1 MITLSPKEH
10 IILVARKH
18 WFILIVEIASVLI
31 ATSIAIFLVIGA
43 ETLLPDT
50 ILQAIGTDRL
60 IAFNAFFLSLLIL
73 FSLMSV
79 SVMFTNFYL
88 DLLLVTNKQ
97 LVDCDQ
103 RRLFFRDVA
112 VVPIR
117 NIIDVKA
124 ETQGIIQTFLHYGT
138 IHVQTAGET
147 KEVIVRGVARPF
159 EVKDTIMRTFQTY
172 STDLQHL
179 VQPTEKKHAAT
190 TTTTAL

>member
-1 MITLSPKEH
+1 MITLSPEEH

-18 WFILIVEIASVLI
+18 WLTVVVEVVSVLV
-31 ATSIAIFLVIGA
+31 ATLIAILLIAGA

-60 IAFNAFFLSLLIL
+60 IALDAFLFSFLIL
-73 FSLMSV
+73 YALMSL

-88 DLLLVTNKQ
+88 DLLLVTNKR

-103 RRLFFRDVA
+103 KRLFFRDVA
-112 VVPIR
+112 TVPIR

-124 ETQGIIQTFLHYGT
+124 ETHGIIQTFLHYGT

-147 KEVIVRGVARPF
+147 KEVIVRSIARPF

-172 STDLQHL
+172 GTNLQHL
-179 VQPTEKKHAAT
+179 VQPTEKEQPAT
-190 TTTTAL
+190 TTATPQ

>member
-1 MITLSPKEH
+1 MITLSPEEH
-10 IILVARKH
+10 IILIARKH
-18 WFILIVEIASVLI
+18 WLTVVVEVVSVLV
-31 ATSIAIFLVIGA
+31 ATLIAILLIAGA

-60 IAFNAFFLSLLIL
+60 IALDAFLFSFLIL
-73 FSLMSV
+73 YALMSL

-88 DLLLVTNKQ
+88 DLLLVTNKR

-103 RRLFFRDVA
+103 KRLFFRDVA
-112 VVPIR
+112 TIPIR

-124 ETQGIIQTFLHYGT
+124 ETHGIIQTFLHYGT

-147 KEVIVRGVARPF
+147 KEVIVRSIARPF

-172 STDLQHL
+172 GTNLQHL
-179 VQPTEKKHAAT
+179 VQPVEKEHPAT
-190 TTTTAL
+190 TTETL